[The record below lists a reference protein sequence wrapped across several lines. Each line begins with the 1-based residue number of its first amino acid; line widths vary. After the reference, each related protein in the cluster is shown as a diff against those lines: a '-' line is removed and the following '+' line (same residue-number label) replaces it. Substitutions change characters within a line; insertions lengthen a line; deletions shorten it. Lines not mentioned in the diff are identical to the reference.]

1 MLGGRGGAH
10 PQDGAPHGGDHGR
23 DPDPDRGL
31 RLPRGGGPGPGG
43 AAAAR
48 AGAVRVLGRGP
59 PDGRAGPR
67 RPARCPGRPGRDPR
81 PARQRRA
88 ARARGQEGRDMIRR
102 YLGFLMLR
110 ALARLIWRLL
120 RIAVLVA
127 ALILAAPA
135 VLVAAY
141 AAALAWFLGWPPR
154 PLYPAAAWCLPM
166 LAAWLAAMAAGGR
179 RWPQLAA
186 APYLA
191 WLATWHEAAA
201 GSYLKAAV
209 TIAPLAIP
217 LGLLAGALAWSWRI
231 YTMET
236 GSGGGAPNAPAAF
249 CPGARAQPGRN
260 PPG

>member
-31 RLPRGGGPGPGG
+31 RLPRGGGPGPGV

-48 AGAVRVLGRGP
+48 TGAVRVLGRGP
-59 PDGRAGPR
+59 PHRRAGPR

-88 ARARGQEGRDMIRR
+88 ARAGGQEGRDMIRR

-127 ALILAAPA
+127 ALILAAQA

-154 PLYPAAAWCLPM
+154 QLYRAAAWCLPM
-166 LAAWLAAMAAGGR
+166 LAAWLAAMAADGR
-179 RWPQLAA
+179 PRPQLAPAPSPALLA
-186 APYLA
+186 A
-191 WLATWHEAAA
+191 WHQAAA
-201 GSYLKAAV
+201 GRYLK
-209 TIAPLAIP
+209 
-217 LGLLAGALAWSWRI
+217 
-231 YTMET
+231 T
-236 GSGGGAPNAPAAF
+236 GGTGAPRARPVG
-249 CPGARAQPGRN
+249 PGARG
-260 PPG
+260 